1 MDKTRKPHTQ
11 KAKDRIRTGMILRR
25 LLKHFKGELELSASQ
40 VNVGLALLK
49 KKLPDLKQTEHTGEI
64 SHKHTQEL
72 SRDELLNIAAT
83 GRAGNTEA
91 GCSNGEPTKVH

>member
-25 LLKHFKGELELSASQ
+25 LLKHFKGEIELTASQ

-49 KKLPDLKQTEHTGEI
+49 KKLPDLKQTEHTGEV

-83 GRAGNTEA
+83 GSARDTEA
-91 GCSNGEPTKVH
+91 RSGGREPTKVH